1 MTQPNV
7 LAQTA
12 GQLEKLFTMVLL
24 WKLQKDKAMSLTDQD
39 SKDFMAAHEV
49 ESGKEPCLTIHSTE
63 DGLRFQVLS
72 QERAAKFA
80 EEYEAANRDIVL
92 GK

>member
-7 LAQTA
+7 LVQVA
-12 GQLEKLFTMVLL
+12 GSIEKLFTMVL
-24 WKLQKDKAMSLTDQD
+24 WKLQKDKAVSLTEQD
-39 SKDFMAAHEV
+39 VKDFMTAHDAEG
-49 ESGKEPCLTIHSTE
+49 GKEPQLIMHGTE

-72 QERAAKFA
+72 QERAAKLV
-80 EEYEAANRDIVL
+80 EEYEAVNRGIVL

>member
-7 LAQTA
+7 IVQTA
-12 GQLEKLFTMVLL
+12 GQLEKLFAMVL
-24 WKLQKDKAMSLTDQD
+24 WKLQKDKAVSLTEQD
-39 SKDFMAAHEV
+39 IKDFMAAHGM
-49 ESGKEPCLTIHSTE
+49 ESGNQPQLVMHGTE

-72 QERAAKFA
+72 GERAAKLV
-80 EEYEAANRDIVL
+80 EEYEAVNRGIVL

>member
-7 LAQTA
+7 LVQTA
-12 GQLEKLFTMVLL
+12 GQLEKLFTMVL
-24 WKLQKDKAMSLTDQD
+24 WKLQKDKAVSLTEQD
-39 SKDFMAAHEV
+39 IKDFMAAHEV
-49 ESGKEPCLTIHSTE
+49 ESGKKPRLVMHGTE

-72 QERAAKFA
+72 GERAAKLV
-80 EEYEAANRDIVL
+80 EEYEAVNRGIVL